1 MKRGVCDNRLTSR
14 KGERDL
20 ELEQIIEEYSNHL
33 LRLAYFYTKNQ
44 AAAEDVVQDVLIKFY
59 QSNYEERGQVKA
71 YLTTM
76 TINKSKDY
84 LKSWAYKKIQL
95 QTKWWMKTSD
105 PDHVVQQEERS
116 KIGAAILKLPLKY
129 REPIILYHY
138 EELPIQRVA
147 EILALP
153 ENTVKTQLRRAREQ
167 LRPTLEGEWEV
178 LNHE

>member
-1 MKRGVCDNRLTSR
+1 M
-14 KGERDL
+14 

-84 LKSWAYKKIQL
+84 LKSWAYKKFNCKQN
-95 QTKWWMKTSD
+95 
-105 PDHVVQQEERS
+105 
-116 KIGAAILKLPLKY
+116 G
-129 REPIILYHY
+129 
-138 EELPIQRVA
+138 
-147 EILALP
+147 
-153 ENTVKTQLRRAREQ
+153 
-167 LRPTLEGEWEV
+167 G
-178 LNHE
+178 